1 MEVEH
6 YCLVDNTTLTL
17 YYSSNDE
24 LEFDDLKG
32 SNEKEKPILKRN
44 TIFLLVLQRKCSNSL
59 KMSMY
64 LN

>member
-6 YCLVDNTTLTL
+6 YCLVDNTALTL
-17 YYSSNDE
+17 YYSSNDK

-44 TIFLLVLQRKCSNSL
+44 TISSRFTEKVFKLS
-59 KMSMY
+59 
-64 LN
+64 